1 LNNNDPILIKK
12 IQFIKTN
19 LLKIDENFV
28 LWLRKL
34 KPLDLKK

>member
-1 LNNNDPILIKK
+1 LNNNDPILNKK

-34 KPLDLKK
+34 KLQDPKK

>member
-1 LNNNDPILIKK
+1 LNNNDPILDKK
-12 IQFIKTN
+12 IQFIKNN

-34 KPLDLKK
+34 KLLNLKK

>member
-1 LNNNDPILIKK
+1 LNNNDPILNKK
-12 IQFIKTN
+12 IQFIKTK

-34 KPLDLKK
+34 KLQDLKK

>member
-1 LNNNDPILIKK
+1 LSNNDPILNKK

-34 KPLDLKK
+34 KLQDLKK

>member
-1 LNNNDPILIKK
+1 LSNNDPILDKK
-12 IQFIKTN
+12 IQFIKNN

-34 KPLDLKK
+34 KLLNLKK

>member
-1 LNNNDPILIKK
+1 LNNNDPILNKK

-34 KPLDLKK
+34 KLQDLRK

>member
-1 LNNNDPILIKK
+1 LNNNDPILNKK

-34 KPLDLKK
+34 KLQDLKK